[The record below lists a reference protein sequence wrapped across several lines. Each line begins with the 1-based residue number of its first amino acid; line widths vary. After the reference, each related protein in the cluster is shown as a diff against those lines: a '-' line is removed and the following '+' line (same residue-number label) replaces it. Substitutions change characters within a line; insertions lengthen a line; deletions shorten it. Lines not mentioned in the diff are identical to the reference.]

1 MSDSNLQFKSTQDL
15 TKLKELFTLCGSE
28 WGGPLN
34 PNEFGEVFTQSIEEY
49 VKGGIKVEGFYIE
62 DTSKDLVVAT
72 VIIKHLKG
80 LYKPADRSSM
90 ISSTPDPS
98 LFGIKNITS
107 LLVSFVFTHQDYRR
121 KGLAEKCI
129 SQAIAATEKEIVEE
143 HLQKSD
149 ESANDN
155 FRKMTLDNFTG
166 EVDQQLAN
174 YYLGK
179 EYVWFLFSGV
189 QTYYKRFGF
198 KSFPIEFY
206 EIPVKELTEGQET
219 VLKQLIQDLE
229 QQKQHEQDAKSR
241 VLGKRIKL
249 LDWDSKE
256 DQEVIQFILQTKE
269 LEILAELNKLTYH
282 SELQGDRRSS
292 TSLANMSN
300 ILSMTKIG
308 SHSTL
313 SAIGETANTGIP
325 KGGPED
331 ASRRKSSVLNQT
343 VPKFAIKP
351 SFADYKSKVVS
362 ALGYAKSEKSKK
374 FTKLQGAIITND
386 LQRRSYYILWNS
398 LKGEFFITGMGEL
411 IYESVLPSANP
422 QRRGSSFTGLND
434 LGGYNF
440 QDLDILISAA
450 LYTAKNRS
458 AKFENVYVSARDLP
472 SEIPDAVMH
481 DFFMN
486 YLPFS
491 SYASDEHK
499 EKRSEAKST
508 STEEHKV
515 ELLSDSGKK
524 VGVLPMVR
532 QFGSTK
538 SEFEIDWLDNGM
550 WCWG

>member
-1 MSDSNLQFKSTQDL
+1 MSDSNLEFRSTQDPA
-15 TKLKELFTLCGSE
+15 KLKELFTLCGSE
-28 WGGPLN
+28 WGGPLDAS
-34 PNEFGEVFTQSIEEY
+34 EFGEIQTQSIEEY
-49 VKGGIKVEGFYIE
+49 TKSGIKVEGFYIE
-62 DTSKDLVVAT
+62 DTAKGLVVAT
-72 VIIKHLKG
+72 TIIKHLKG
-80 LYKPADRSSM
+80 LYKPADRSSL

-107 LLVSFVFTHQDYRR
+107 LLVSFVFTHQDYR
-121 KGLAEKCI
+121 KQGLAEKCI
-129 SQAIAATEKEIVEE
+129 SQAIATTEKEIVNE
-143 HLQKSD
+143 HLKKSD
-149 ESANDN
+149 DSVNDN

-198 KSFPIEFY
+198 KSYPLDFY
-206 EIPVKELTEGQET
+206 EIPIQELSEGQET
-219 VLKQLIQDLE
+219 VLKQLIEDLE
-229 QQKQHEQDAKSR
+229 QQNEQQLDAKSK
-241 VLGKRIKL
+241 VMGKRIKL
-249 LDWDSKE
+249 LNWNSEE
-256 DQEVIQFILQTKE
+256 DRDVIQFILQTKE
-269 LEILAELNKLTYH
+269 LEILSELNKLSYH
-282 SELQGDRRSS
+282 SELQGDRKSS
-292 TSLANMSN
+292 TSLTNMTN

-313 SAIGETANTGIP
+313 SAIGETTAGKP
-325 KGGPED
+325 KGFED
-331 ASRRKSSVLNQT
+331 ASRRKSSALNQT

-351 SFADYKSKVVS
+351 SFADYRSKVVG

-374 FTKLQGAIITND
+374 FTEIQGAIITND

-398 LKGEFFITGMGEL
+398 LKGEFFITGMGEI
-411 IYESVLPSANP
+411 IYESVLPSANTR
-422 QRRGSSFTGLND
+422 RRGSSFTGLND

-458 AKFENVYVSARDLP
+458 AKFENVYVSTHDLP
-472 SEIPDAVMH
+472 SDIPDAVMH
-481 DFFMN
+481 DFFIN

-491 SYASDEHK
+491 SYALDEYK
-499 EKRSEAKST
+499 EKRKEAKAT
-508 STEEHKV
+508 STEEHRV
-515 ELLSDSGKK
+515 ELLSDNGKK
-524 VGVLPMVR
+524 VGVLPMVK
-532 QFGSTK
+532 QFGSDK

>member
-1 MSDSNLQFKSTQDL
+1 MSKSDLQFKSTQDPA
-15 TKLKELFTLCGSE
+15 KLKELFTLCGSE
-28 WGGPLN
+28 WGGPLD
-34 PNEFGEVFTQSIEEY
+34 PEEFGKVQTESFEEY
-49 VKGGIKVEGFYIE
+49 IKSGLKIEGFYIE
-62 DTSKDLVVAT
+62 DTSKGLIVAT
-72 VIIKHLKG
+72 TIIKHLKG
-80 LYKPADRSSM
+80 LYKPADRSSL
-90 ISSTPDPS
+90 ISSVPDPS

-107 LLVSFVFTHQDYRR
+107 LLVSFVFTHKDYRR
-121 KGLAEKCI
+121 KGLAEQCI
-129 SQAIAATEKEIVEE
+129 SQAIAATEREIVDH

-149 ESANDN
+149 ESANDS
-155 FRKMTLDNFTG
+155 FRKMTLDNFSG
-166 EVDQQLAN
+166 EVDQELAN

-198 KSFPIEFY
+198 KGYPIDFY
-206 EIPVKELTEGQET
+206 EIPVQELTEGQET
-219 VLKQLIQDLE
+219 VLKQLIEDSESQN
-229 QQKQHEQDAKSR
+229 QHQPDAKSKI
-241 VLGKRIKL
+241 LGKRIKL
-249 LDWDSKE
+249 LDWDRDE

-269 LEILAELNKLTYH
+269 LEILSELNKLSYH
-282 SELQGDRRSS
+282 SELQGDRKSS
-292 TSLANMSN
+292 TSLTNMSN

-313 SAIGETANTGIP
+313 SAIGETTTTGKP
-325 KGGPED
+325 RGSED
-331 ASRRKSSVLNQT
+331 GSRRKSSALNQT

-351 SFADYKSKVVS
+351 SFADYKSKVVG
-362 ALGYAKSEKSKK
+362 ALGYAKSDQSKK

-398 LKGEFFITGMGEL
+398 LKGEFFITGMGEI
-411 IYESVLPSANP
+411 IYESVLPSTNS

-458 AKFENVYVSARDLP
+458 PKFQNVYVSTHDLP
-472 SEIPDAVMH
+472 SDIPDAVMH
-481 DFFMN
+481 DFFIN

-499 EKRSEAKST
+499 EKRKEAKST
-508 STEEHKV
+508 GSEEHRV
-515 ELLSDSGKK
+515 ELLADNGKK

-532 QFGSTK
+532 QFGSGK
-538 SEFEIDWLDNGM
+538 SEFEVDWLENGM